1 LEPINSPET
10 SVRNYLCTLPYIPE
24 EVLISST
31 SRRKL
36 EITQHTVSYR
46 FPEKFVE
53 TTTTSSSAASSS
65 PEPTT
70 PRLIKEDELEDEG
83 RESPPEISS
92 STSDC
97 SAGHSGGRSSKKSP
111 PTSPPPPK
119 NPLLQERFSC
129 EELRHAVCHLE
140 TKDLWDKFNE
150 LGTEMIIT
158 KSGRS
163 VLQSHFAV
171 LRI

>member
-1 LEPINSPET
+1 
-10 SVRNYLCTLPYIPE
+10 
-24 EVLISST
+24 
-31 SRRKL
+31 
-36 EITQHTVSYR
+36 
-46 FPEKFVE
+46 KFVE
-53 TTTTSSSAASSS
+53 TTTTSSSVASSS
-65 PEPTT
+65 PEPST
-70 PRLIKEDELEDEG
+70 PRPNKEEDLEEEG

-97 SAGHSGGRSSKKSP
+97 SASHSGGRGKKSP

-119 NPLLQERFSC
+119 NPLLQERYNC
-129 EELRHAVCHLE
+129 EELRHVVCHLE

-163 VLQSHFAV
+163 IILPLPVDDFASSSRNAKTKQLKKLQQKKVMPILIGGQNHSPIYHS
-171 LRI
+171 

>member
-1 LEPINSPET
+1 
-10 SVRNYLCTLPYIPE
+10 
-24 EVLISST
+24 
-31 SRRKL
+31 
-36 EITQHTVSYR
+36 
-46 FPEKFVE
+46 VE
-53 TTTTSSSAASSS
+53 TTTTSSSVASSS

-97 SAGHSGGRSSKKSP
+97 SAGHSGGRSGKKSSP
-111 PTSPPPPK
+111 PTSPSPPK
-119 NPLLQERFSC
+119 NPLLQERFTC
-129 EELRHAVCHLE
+129 EELRHVVCHLE

-163 VLQSHFAV
+163 VLQFHFTA
-171 LRI
+171 LKI

>member
-1 LEPINSPET
+1 VIIL
-10 SVRNYLCTLPYIPE
+10 
-24 EVLISST
+24 
-31 SRRKL
+31 
-36 EITQHTVSYR
+36 TQYHCV
-46 FPEKFVE
+46 PEKFVE
-53 TTTTSSSAASSS
+53 TTTTSSSVASSS

-97 SAGHSGGRSSKKSP
+97 SAGHSGGRSGKKSP
-111 PTSPPPPK
+111 PTSPSPPK

-129 EELRHAVCHLE
+129 EELRHVVCHLE
-140 TKDLWDKFNE
+140 TKDLWDKFND

-163 VLQSHFAV
+163 VLQFRFTV
-171 LRI
+171 LTI

>member
-1 LEPINSPET
+1 MGPINSPET
-10 SVRNYLCTLPYIPE
+10 SVRNYLYTLSYIPE
-24 EVLISST
+24 EAWISSA
-31 SRRKL
+31 SRHKP
-36 EITQHTVSYR
+36 EITHHTVSYR
-46 FPEKFVE
+46 LPEKFVE

-119 NPLLQERFSC
+119 NPLLQERYTS

-163 VLQSHFAV
+163 VLQFHFVV
-171 LRI
+171 LII

>member
-1 LEPINSPET
+1 M
-10 SVRNYLCTLPYIPE
+10 
-24 EVLISST
+24 
-31 SRRKL
+31 
-36 EITQHTVSYR
+36 
-46 FPEKFVE
+46 E

-140 TKDLWDKFNE
+140 TKDLWDKFND

-163 VLQSHFAV
+163 VPQFHFAQYSYFNSDTACFFFYRV
-171 LRI
+171 YLRFSQDAHNTHRIIFLHCTNWSL